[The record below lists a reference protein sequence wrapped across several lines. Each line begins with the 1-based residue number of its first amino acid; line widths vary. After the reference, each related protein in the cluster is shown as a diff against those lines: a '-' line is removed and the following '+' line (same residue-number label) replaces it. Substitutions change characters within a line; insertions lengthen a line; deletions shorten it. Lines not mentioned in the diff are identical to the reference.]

1 MKYEK
6 NRKIAGMDEYKVMK
20 IAKIAIIPV
29 VVIILILVIVLADK
43 KNKPSAKK
51 ATEATTEVVTSSE
64 ESSSEEDYSNSFEGY
79 GLQQNV
85 VPEVNELV
93 AKYQRAKVT
102 GDAEL
107 MYKVFGKT
115 PDDDMNVLQV
125 NLTQESSVYES
136 YDHTVCYTTQGLEE
150 NSYIVFIASDL
161 KFEGI
166 DTPAPMLTWAY
177 IYKADDGNYYM
188 KEPDTLTEEEKEL
201 LDTVSASEDVK
212 MLDNDMRTR
221 LAQAVISDAK
231 LATLYQ
237 IWSDNGTPE
246 ETEADPDAIHL
257 DVDETS
263 GETDESAEEADIQ
276 IGVEE

>member
-1 MKYEK
+1 
-6 NRKIAGMDEYKVMK
+6 MDEYKMMK

-29 VVIILILVIVLADK
+29 VVLILVVVILLADK
-43 KNKPSAKK
+43 KKKPATTPT
-51 ATEATTEVVTSSE
+51 AEVTTEAVTATE

-107 MYKVFGKT
+107 MYKVFGKQ
-115 PDDDMNVLQV
+115 PDEDMNVLQV

-136 YDHTVCYTTQGLEE
+136 YDHTVCYTTQGLED

-188 KEPDTLTEEEKEL
+188 KEPDTLNEEEKEL

-237 IWSDNGTPE
+237 IWSDNGSAE
-246 ETEADPDAIHL
+246 ETEMDPNAIHL
-257 DVDETS
+257 EVDETS
-263 GETDESAEEADIQ
+263 GETGESAEEAEIQ